1 MFFKTLLNCVIV
13 LAVTLCNIEKCSSE
27 RYNQRLPDGSVAKP
41 SPIIIGGEK
50 KINVKNVTFSDKN
63 DMLINHKYDKSQNN
77 REFPSSARHKR
88 NSDNPYHGIDIDIES
103 LAASGVQENFE
114 CILSRSEFYLS
125 WWVNE
130 DGSLKLP
137 ASIRDGSSM
146 GFVDLSFKYQSEA
159 LIFEHVSQL
168 QTDNPNDVITF
179 MSMASNELKRLPIE
193 TLEMVSITLQYLS
206 LANND
211 LNRMFDLS
219 EPLGKLSD
227 RIISCKLVHELLF
240 LEFWEEFPWLKSL
253 KELDLRNCSLTV
265 LEPHFFEKLL
275 GLEKLF
281 LSHNMLSEVT
291 AQTFINLKSLKHL
304 DLSYQEVLPSIGMA
318 YGVVDP
324 FSKLFT
330 GLYLE
335 DSVFSELESLIFL
348 DLSHTKLKQESV
360 RALQLRNKIEQLSL
374 CYTDLPMIAPEMF
387 VNTNLKVL
395 DLSGNPGLASS
406 MNWTW
411 FSGLEKT
418 LEIFVFENSNI
429 KNIEPLSNLQKLR
442 MLSLGLF
449 MTFIK
454 LNICKN
460 I

>member
-13 LAVTLCNIEKCSSE
+13 LALTLCNIEKCSSE

-227 RIISCKLVHELLF
+227 RIISCKLVHELLSF
-240 LEFWEEFPWLKSL
+240 
-253 KELDLRNCSLTV
+253 RV
-265 LEPHFFEKLL
+265 LGRISVAEKLKGI
-275 GLEKLF
+275 GLEKLQSDSF
-281 LSHNMLSEVT
+281 GT
-291 AQTFINLKSLKHL
+291 TF
-304 DLSYQEVLPSIGMA
+304 
-318 YGVVDP
+318 
-324 FSKLFT
+324 F
-330 GLYLE
+330 
-335 DSVFSELESLIFL
+335 
-348 DLSHTKLKQESV
+348 
-360 RALQLRNKIEQLSL
+360 
-374 CYTDLPMIAPEMF
+374 
-387 VNTNLKVL
+387 
-395 DLSGNPGLASS
+395 
-406 MNWTW
+406 
-411 FSGLEKT
+411 
-418 LEIFVFENSNI
+418 
-429 KNIEPLSNLQKLR
+429 
-442 MLSLGLF
+442 
-449 MTFIK
+449 
-454 LNICKN
+454 
-460 I
+460 